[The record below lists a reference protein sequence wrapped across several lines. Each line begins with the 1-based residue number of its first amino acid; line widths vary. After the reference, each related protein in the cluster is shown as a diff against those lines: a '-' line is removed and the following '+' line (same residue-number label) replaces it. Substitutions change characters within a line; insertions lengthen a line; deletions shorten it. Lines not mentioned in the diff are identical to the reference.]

1 MYEICDRE
9 PEVMAEL
16 VRRSCEI
23 KRKIVENDPEEKG
36 ERALLNLGHTIG
48 HAIEKAKG
56 FSLTH
61 GECVALGCVAA
72 AFISWKKEMLPMDE
86 YYEIRDM
93 FVPFNLPISVD
104 ELEPERI
111 LDLTRS
117 DKKMDNGQIR
127 FILLNKIGKAVIDMS
142 VTDEQI
148 LAAIDEINFTEED
161 AHE

>member
-1 MYEICDRE
+1 ME
-9 PEVMAEL
+9 
-16 VRRSCEI
+16 
-23 KRKIVENDPEEKG
+23 
-36 ERALLNLGHTIG
+36 
-48 HAIEKAKG
+48 
-56 FSLTH
+56 
-61 GECVALGCVAA
+61 
-72 AFISWKKEMLPMDE
+72 E

-127 FILLNKIGKAVIDMS
+127 FILLIKIGKAVIDMS